1 MRVGQSS
8 ESDAVDGL
16 GLPFY
21 SSRHPTGSHGW
32 GIAVIWEILI
42 EESMRI
48 RVFGDTAINTGVY
61 AIRGKRRLVYENP
74 HPE

>member
-1 MRVGQSS
+1 MVG
-8 ESDAVDGL
+8 
-16 GLPFY
+16 
-21 SSRHPTGSHGW
+21 

-61 AIRGKRRLVYENP
+61 AIRGKRRVVYENP

>member
-1 MRVGQSS
+1 MVG
-8 ESDAVDGL
+8 
-16 GLPFY
+16 
-21 SSRHPTGSHGW
+21 

-48 RVFGDTAINTGVY
+48 RVFGDTVINTGVY

>member
-1 MRVGQSS
+1 MQLTASGCRFIVRGIPQGHMVG
-8 ESDAVDGL
+8 
-16 GLPFY
+16 
-21 SSRHPTGSHGW
+21 